1 MSDAHSEDTG
11 FIKTPTQLIVI
22 VVLAF
27 AVLIGIPVMVS
38 QLVTSGS
45 KQGADHPAMAPEEV
59 ARRIKPVGD
68 VVVADPNAPKVL
80 KAGKEIVEQVCQA
93 CHATGALKAP
103 KIGDNAA
110 WGALAKQGL
119 ATLTASA
126 VKGKNAMPAKGGN
139 PDLSDVEIARAIAYM
154 ANQSGGNM
162 KEPEAAP
169 AADAPKKK

>member
-1 MSDAHSEDTG
+1 MCSSDLTAGGLHGTIRVFKDLKRPGAQMSDAHSEDTG

-45 KQGADHPAMAPEEV
+45 KQGADHPAMVPEEV

-126 VKGKNAMPAKGGN
+126 VKDRKSTRLNSSHSQQSRMPSSA
-139 PDLSDVEIARAIAYM
+139 
-154 ANQSGGNM
+154 
-162 KEPEAAP
+162 
-169 AADAPKKK
+169 